1 MGIVRIDVDQVRLV
15 CINQKNI
22 VNWLLITHSLESIP
36 RWWDWKYVDLYF
48 LPSILLKSEEK
59 ESSYVKIDIYPADS
73 AGKNDSHFKILSILL
88 TSDDDHNK
96 GLQH

>member
-1 MGIVRIDVDQVRLV
+1 MLIV
-15 CINQKNI
+15 
-22 VNWLLITHSLESIP
+22 HSLESIP

-48 LPSILLKSEEK
+48 LPSILLRWERIKSL
-59 ESSYVKIDIYPADS
+59 YVKIDIYPADS

-96 GLQH
+96 SLQH